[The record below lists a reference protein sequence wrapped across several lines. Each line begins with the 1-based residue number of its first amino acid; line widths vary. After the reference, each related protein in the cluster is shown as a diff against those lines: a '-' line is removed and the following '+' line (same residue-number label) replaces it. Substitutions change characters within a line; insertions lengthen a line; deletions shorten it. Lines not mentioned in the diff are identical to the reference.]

1 MAGMGIEYRL
11 ATLEDV
17 DGIAAL
23 HADSWRRNYRGAYS
37 DSYLDGD
44 VFADRRTVW
53 GERLSAAG
61 ANTITI
67 VAEHDASVV
76 GFAHTVLDEDPE
88 YGALVDNLHVTQ
100 ALKGSGIGT
109 HLLSEAACAV
119 LATRP
124 QSGLFLWVLEQNEAA
139 QAFYDA
145 RGGARGDRRLGGP
158 FPGGGRAHTLRYVWL
173 DPSVLV
179 TD

>member
-1 MAGMGIEYRL
+1 MVGVGIEYRR
-11 ATLEDV
+11 ATLDDV

-44 VFADRRTVW
+44 VLSERVATW
-53 GERLSAAG
+53 TERLSATPDD
-61 ANTITI
+61 TITI
-67 VAEHDASVV
+67 VAEQDASVV
-76 GFAHTVLDEDPE
+76 GFAHTVLDADPE
-88 YGALVDNLHVTQ
+88 YGALVDNLHVTH

-109 HLLSEAACAV
+109 DLLSEAACAV

-124 QSGLFLWVLEQNEAA
+124 QSGVFLWVLEQNKAA
-139 QAFYDA
+139 QAFYEA
-145 RGGARGDRRLGGP
+145 RGGERGDRRLGGP
-158 FPGGGRAHTLRYVWL
+158 FPGGGRSYTLRYVWP

-179 TD
+179 SR

>member
-1 MAGMGIEYRL
+1 MVGMGIEYRR
-11 ATLEDV
+11 ATTEDV

-44 VFADRRTVW
+44 VLSERVATW
-53 GERLSAAG
+53 TERLSATPDD
-61 ANTITI
+61 TITI
-67 VAEHDASVV
+67 VAEQDASVV
-76 GFAHTVLDEDPE
+76 GFAHTVLDADPE
-88 YGALVDNLHVTQ
+88 YGALVDNLHVTH

-109 HLLSEAACAV
+109 DLLSEAACAV

-124 QSGLFLWVLEQNEAA
+124 QSGVFLWVLEQNKAA
-139 QAFYDA
+139 QAFYEA
-145 RGGARGDRRLGGP
+145 RGGERGDRRLGGP
-158 FPGGGRAHTLRYVWL
+158 FPGGGRAHTLRYVWP

-179 TD
+179 TG